1 MREEKTLERL
11 DARRAVVKQRIE
23 VKSSGTRFLALAS
36 AYVRGCTDDLQE
48 VKDALEE
55 HVKERVK
62 LARMEA
68 GND

>member
-36 AYVRGCTDDLQE
+36 AYVRNKTNDLPAVQA
-48 VKDALEE
+48 ALTA
-55 HVKERVK
+55 HVDERVK

-68 GND
+68 TND